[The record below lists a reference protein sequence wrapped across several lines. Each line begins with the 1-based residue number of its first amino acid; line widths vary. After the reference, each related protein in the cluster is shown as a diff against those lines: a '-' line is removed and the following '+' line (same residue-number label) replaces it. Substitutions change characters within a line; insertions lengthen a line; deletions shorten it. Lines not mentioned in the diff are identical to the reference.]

1 MGVPLGGRWQNAE
14 SYSLEY
20 SMENRI
26 AKAKF
31 AVWLAIEEGV
41 FSVELRLYMKRYSW
55 HKSRAKFLK
64 NVDAILSYFSFEFTE
79 KFQSSLCSEENF
91 VQW

>member
-1 MGVPLGGRWQNAE
+1 MGVPLGGGWQNAE

-20 SMENRI
+20 SIENRI

-55 HKSRAKFLK
+55 HESRAKSLK
-64 NVDAILSYFSFEFTE
+64 NGDVRYFSFEFTE
-79 KFQSSLCSEENF
+79 KFQSSLFSE
-91 VQW
+91 